1 MCFSKKNV
9 RNFHCLGR
17 PKHYWH
23 YHIKGYHG
31 KNLGITNSDGP
42 TWTEQRR
49 FALKHL
55 KDLGFGRKSL
65 DAVTVEE
72 ADQVIDSFLNT
83 KDGIIQMKNNFNA
96 ALINVI
102 WQIVASKKFD
112 PEDEQTKYIIDL
124 MKAQSKNRYSKIMF
138 FPTLFKIL
146 PFREVDKKL
155 FELKAIMERFVLEHK
170 ETIDYDNPR
179 DFIDVYLSQMK
190 LDDNFN
196 EEQLVVECLDFFEAG
211 AETTST
217 TLLWAVLM
225 MCLNPNVQAKCQ
237 SEVQEK
243 IGSRS
248 PTIDDIVD
256 LPYVLATL
264 MEIQRIGIVGPASLP
279 HYLMKDTLI
288 KGNLR
293 IFLPLRFYAHCKN
306 LVKT

>member
-1 MCFSKKNV
+1 M
-9 RNFHCLGR
+9 
-17 PKHYWH
+17 
-23 YHIKGYHG
+23 
-31 KNLGITNSDGP
+31 
-42 TWTEQRR
+42 
-49 FALKHL
+49 KHL
-55 KDLGFGRKSL
+55 KDLGFGSKSL

-112 PEDEQTKYIIDL
+112 PDAEQTKYIIDL

-190 LDDNFN
+190 LDENFN
-196 EEQLVVECLDFFEAG
+196 EQQLVVECLDFFEAG

-237 SEVQEK
+237 LEVQDK

-264 MEIQRIGIVGPASLP
+264 TDIQRIGIIAPASLP

-293 IFLPLRFYAHCKN
+293 ILMPFRFYAQRKN
-306 LVKT
+306 FVKT